1 MKNNNLNTKP
11 PTLSLED
18 AFGYIKT
25 DNKPRETQSR
35 ETKSQDFDK
44 QIRIAKDEHA
54 KETLTKL

>member
-25 DNKPRETQSR
+25 DNKPRETQS
-35 ETKSQDFDK
+35 QDFDK